1 MTQVGAGL
9 GVTRQQVQE
18 HLDALTPA
26 DRDAQMIK
34 HVCAWLFINGMKS
47 EKTQFNLLMEQSVSN
62 VWRKASYRH
71 LMQSYAEV
79 GTKSCTGFTN
89 HCLDVYRERVD
100 FDVENSI
107 RKYRCAAA
115 VPPNSHRCTTCN
127 PNALLPC

>member
-1 MTQVGAGL
+1 MKTAK
-9 GVTRQQVQE
+9 QVQE
-18 HLDALTPA
+18 QLDSLTPA

-47 EKTQFNLLMEQSVSN
+47 EKTQFNLLMEQSVKN

-71 LMQSYAEV
+71 LMQNFAEV
-79 GTKSCTGFTN
+79 GTAGCQRFTN

-107 RKYRCAAA
+107 RKF
-115 VPPNSHRCTTCN
+115 N
-127 PNALLPC
+127 LLFFLY